1 MYGFVV
7 VPIIRERN
15 FMAKKKKSKSKLK
28 IIPLGG
34 LGEIGC
40 NITAV
45 EYEDDIIIIDCG
57 FGFPDDNMLGID
69 LVIPDVTYLEKNIE
83 KVRGIFITHGHEDH
97 IGALPYVLKTLN
109 VPIFA
114 TKLTLE
120 ILANKLIEF
129 KLDKVTE
136 TVHCMAGD
144 KVDIGCFTVEFI
156 RVNHSIADSVAF
168 AITTPVGVVIF
179 TGDFKIDLTP
189 IDGEMINLT
198 RFG

>member
-83 KVRGIFITHGHEDH
+83 KVRGIFITHGQSEPMNLRRDLFHSFFS
-97 IGALPYVLKTLN
+97 V
-109 VPIFA
+109 
-114 TKLTLE
+114 
-120 ILANKLIEF
+120 NK
-129 KLDKVTE
+129 KPCVS
-136 TVHCMAGD
+136 
-144 KVDIGCFTVEFI
+144 VE
-156 RVNHSIADSVAF
+156 SSLL
-168 AITTPVGVVIF
+168 VGF
-179 TGDFKIDLTP
+179 P
-189 IDGEMINLT
+189 W
-198 RFG
+198 